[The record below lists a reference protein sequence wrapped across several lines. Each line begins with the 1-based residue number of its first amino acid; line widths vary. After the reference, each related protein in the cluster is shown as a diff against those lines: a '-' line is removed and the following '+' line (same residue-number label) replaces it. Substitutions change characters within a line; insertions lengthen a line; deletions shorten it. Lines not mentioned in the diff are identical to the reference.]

1 MKTLEAVRTSLRKRE
16 WQNAGNLRARL
27 LGERAFPIELP
38 LDPPTGAD
46 VANAPGDT
54 RAFIAQWREAELGD
68 AIAWE
73 ERRPRGVATI
83 EVPVRLRLRN
93 IFELARF
100 LGEDARQWIAEA
112 GERLDAMAAVDRDL
126 VRPAVFDI
134 QAVVDLV
141 QEDFK
146 GLCRVLPQLREGM
159 GGGLPLRSLALEGVD
174 TKFVETHQAL
184 IERLLDRWR
193 GGEVTAAGG
202 LEAWLHVVASTG
214 EGMLLVRPLCDE
226 ITDWFRGMRALRVG
240 WRDLERLN
248 PPCTRLLVV
257 ENAASVFALPA
268 VPGGLA
274 VGGTGGN
281 LKWLDAAW
289 VQAVPVAY
297 WGDLDTDGFRLL
309 AQARMRV
316 PHLQSL
322 LMDRETLESAR
333 HRGVV
338 EPTTKRER
346 TPVPMELLSE
356 EEGAAL
362 VGLSMDEGR
371 GRIRLEQERID
382 GPEVHERVHK
392 QNGWG
397 AGYGPPPPKVIRP
410 SQA

>member
-1 MKTLEAVRTSLRKRE
+1 MKTLEAVRNSLRKRE
-16 WQNAGNLRARL
+16 WQNAGNLRGRL
-27 LGERAFPIELP
+27 LGERAFPIEIP

-68 AIAWE
+68 AVVWE
-73 ERRPRGVATI
+73 ARRPRGVAPI

-93 IFELARF
+93 IFELAGF
-100 LGEDARQWIAEA
+100 LGEDARHWIAEA
-112 GERLDAMAAVDRDL
+112 GERLDAMARVYRDL

-134 QAVVDLV
+134 QAVVDLA

-226 ITDWFRGMRALRVG
+226 MTDWFRGMRALRVG
-240 WRDLERLN
+240 WRDLERLS

-257 ENAASVFALPA
+257 ENAASVFALPE

-289 VQAVPVAY
+289 VQAIDVSY

-316 PHLQSL
+316 PHLHSL
-322 LMDRETLESAR
+322 LMDCETLESAR
-333 HRGVV
+333 YRGVL
-338 EPTTKRER
+338 EPEAKLGRA
-346 TPVPMELLSE
+346 PVPIEWLTADERLTLESLHGF
-356 EEGAAL
+356 GANR
-362 VGLSMDEGR
+362 S
-371 GRIRLEQERID
+371 IRVEQERVVSS
-382 GPEVHERVHK
+382 EVHTAVK
-392 QNGWG
+392 Q
-397 AGYGPPPPKVIRP
+397 R
-410 SQA
+410 